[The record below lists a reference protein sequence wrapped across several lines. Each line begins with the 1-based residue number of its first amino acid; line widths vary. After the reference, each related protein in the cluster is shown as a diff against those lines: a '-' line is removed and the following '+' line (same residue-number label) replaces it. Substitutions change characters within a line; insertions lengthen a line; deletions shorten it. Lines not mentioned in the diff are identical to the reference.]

1 MALETSAD
9 KPAPLRSV
17 SLALQGWIARLGA
30 VWVEAE
36 VVQPKLSG
44 NTYYL
49 TLRDLTA
56 TMSVSATA
64 FRGVVESSASPI
76 TDGTRVIVHAKPE
89 FYSPNGRLSLRL
101 LEIRPTGEGE
111 LLAQL
116 ERRRQLL
123 AAEGLFEAR
132 WKRPLPLLPTS
143 IGLITGKGS
152 AAERDVLENVRD
164 RWPDA
169 AIEVRHALMQG
180 SQSAMAVIAALR
192 ELDAAAHVD
201 VIVIARG
208 GGSME
213 DLLPFSDEAL
223 VRAVHGATTPVVSA
237 IGHEPDVPLLDLVAD
252 LRASTPTDAAKRV
265 VPHVGDERAGLAGAR
280 ERARQAIAA
289 QLHREQAGL
298 DALRSRPVLRS
309 PAAFVDTQQ
318 EVVTAQRE
326 RARLAMRARLTRA
339 HDEVGHHLARV
350 RALSPLATMQRG
362 YAVALDPEGRAVTSV
377 GTIATGDDLVLHL
390 TDGLATVRVTDLQEH
405 PHE

>member
-9 KPAPLRSV
+9 SPAPLRTI
-17 SLALQGWIARLGA
+17 SLALEGWIGRLGA

-56 TMSVSATA
+56 KISISAIA
-64 FRGVVESSASPI
+64 FRAVVESSATPI
-76 TDGTRVIVHAKPE
+76 TDGTRVIVHAKPD
-89 FYSPNGRLSLRL
+89 FYAPNGRLSLKL

-116 ERRRQLL
+116 ERRKQLL

-132 WKRPLPLLPTS
+132 WKKSLPLLPAS

-152 AAERDVLENVRD
+152 AAERDVLQNVHD
-164 RWPDA
+164 RWPGA
-169 AIEVRHALMQG
+169 SVVVRHALMQG
-180 SQSAMAVIAALR
+180 TRSAAAVIAVLR
-192 ELDAAAHVD
+192 ELDELAGVD

-208 GGSME
+208 GGSLE

-223 VRAVHGATTPVVSA
+223 VRAVHAAGTPVVSA

-252 LRASTPTDAAKRV
+252 LRASTPTDAAKRI
-265 VPHVGDERAGLAGAR
+265 VPHVGDELVGLAAAR
-280 ERARQAIAA
+280 DRARQAVATQIQHELRA
-289 QLHREQAGL
+289 LS
-298 DALRSRPVLRS
+298 ALRSRPVLAS
-309 PAAFVDTQQ
+309 PSAFVDSQQ
-318 EVVTAQRE
+318 EFVDAHHE
-326 RARLAMRARLTRA
+326 RSRLAMRSRLTRA
-339 HDEVGHHLARV
+339 HDEIGHHLARV
-350 RALSPLATMQRG
+350 RALSPLATMHRG
-362 YAVALDPEGRAVTSV
+362 YAVALDTDGHAVTSI
-377 GTIATGDDLVLHL
+377 GALASGDDLTLHL
-390 TDGLATVRVTDLQEH
+390 TDGLAVVRVTDLQEH

>member
-9 KPAPLRSV
+9 APAPLRTI
-17 SLALQGWIARLGA
+17 SLALQGWVGRLGA

-56 TMSVSATA
+56 TMSISAIA
-64 FRGVVESSASPI
+64 FRAVVESSPSPI

-89 FYSPNGRLSLRL
+89 FYAPNGRLSLKL

-123 AAEGLFEAR
+123 AAEGLFETR
-132 WKRPLPLLPTS
+132 WKRRLPVLPTA

-152 AAERDVLENVRD
+152 AAERDVLQNVRD
-164 RWPDA
+164 RWPGA
-169 AIEVRHALMQG
+169 TIEVRHALMQG
-180 SQSAMAVIAALR
+180 SQSATAVIGALR
-192 ELDAAAHVD
+192 ELDAAPHVD

-208 GGSME
+208 GGALE

-223 VRAVHGATTPVVSA
+223 VRAVHAATTPVVSA

-265 VPHVGDERAGLAGAR
+265 VPHVGDELAGLSSAR
-280 ERARQAIAA
+280 ERARQAVAA
-289 QLHREQAGL
+289 HVHRERAGL
-298 DALRSRPVLRS
+298 AALRSRPVLRS
-309 PAAFVDTQQ
+309 PSAFVDTQQ
-318 EVVTAQRE
+318 ELVSAQRE
-326 RARLAMRARLTRA
+326 RARRAVLARLARA

-350 RALSPLATMQRG
+350 RALSPLATMRRG
-362 YAVALDPEGRAVTSV
+362 YAVALDPDGRAVTTLDAIS
-377 GTIATGDDLVLHL
+377 IGDDLVLHL
-390 TDGLATVRVTDLQEH
+390 TDGQATVRVTELQEH